1 MALTPI
7 RRRLQLSDISS
18 DGSSLGLNLSA
29 MSDDVFTPLPSLDL
43 PTDSPKIGSNN
54 RVRSVSSPFASP
66 LALSNHKTTLTSSPL
81 RPLSGS
87 SPTKG
92 LKGLGFKVVRKRRS
106 TFNDFAVSKAK
117 NFRTSSPL
125 KPKNK
130 NIVAAPSVPDR
141 AAVDDYVLKEVSSDN
156 NTKIQKDKSGVNRFL
171 TVLFQDNL
179 CSTLDNSESFKKLE
193 SADIIIKRPRL
204 KLGQR
209 RAPRPA
215 PADRAAAPSNPN
227 ESPISFRTK

>member
-1 MALTPI
+1 MALTPL

-29 MSDDVFTPLPSLDL
+29 MSDDVFAPLPSFNL
-43 PTDSPKIGSNN
+43 PTDSPKASS

-66 LALSNHKTTLTSSPL
+66 LVLKSNTAAGTSPL

-130 NIVAAPSVPDR
+130 NIIVTPSVPDR
-141 AAVDDYVLKEVSSDN
+141 AAVDDYVLKEV
-156 NTKIQKDKSGVNRFL
+156 Q
-171 TVLFQDNL
+171 
-179 CSTLDNSESFKKLE
+179 
-193 SADIIIKRPRL
+193 
-204 KLGQR
+204 
-209 RAPRPA
+209 
-215 PADRAAAPSNPN
+215 
-227 ESPISFRTK
+227 

>member
-1 MALTPI
+1 MALTPL

-18 DGSSLGLNLSA
+18 DGSSLCLNLSA
-29 MSDDVFTPLPSLDL
+29 MSDDVFTPLPSFDL
-43 PTDSPKIGSNN
+43 PTDSPKTSS

-66 LALSNHKTTLTSSPL
+66 LVLNAKSNFNSASSPL
-81 RPLSGS
+81 KPLSGS

-130 NIVAAPSVPDR
+130 NILVTNSHTPSVPDR
-141 AAVDDYVLKEVSSDN
+141 AAAAVPADDYVLKEV
-156 NTKIQKDKSGVNRFL
+156 Q
-171 TVLFQDNL
+171 
-179 CSTLDNSESFKKLE
+179 
-193 SADIIIKRPRL
+193 
-204 KLGQR
+204 
-209 RAPRPA
+209 
-215 PADRAAAPSNPN
+215 
-227 ESPISFRTK
+227 